1 MTLAQ
6 LIGKRLGIGGKRARV
21 RILAGAASVNGSPC
35 PDPRQPVSRFDGV
48 DCDGAIVQPALP
60 RLCLML
66 HKPAG
71 ILSATSDPQHRTVLD
86 LIDHP
91 DKSTLHL
98 AGRLDRSSTGLV
110 LLSND
115 GNWSSGLTD
124 PEEKV
129 EKVYLVGTDRDIP
142 PESVARFAEGFAFAT
157 EGIVTRPALLEILE
171 PRLARVTLW
180 EGRYHQIKRMF
191 HRLDGIRLTSL
202 HRIRVGPWEL
212 PEDLG
217 PGEWRLLEPASGSA
231 PGIV

>member
-1 MTLAQ
+1 MKLSQ
-6 LIGKRLGIGGKRARV
+6 LIGKRLQIGEKRARES
-21 RILAGAASVNGSPC
+21 ILGGRVMVNGGLAL
-35 PDPRQPVSRFDGV
+35 DPHDEIDRFDEVRCGG
-48 DCDGAIVQPALP
+48 DLVQPALT

-71 ILSATSDPQHRTVLD
+71 ILSATSDPQHRTVID

-115 GNWSSGLTD
+115 GRWSAALTD
-124 PEEKV
+124 PEAKV

-142 PESVARFAEGFAFAT
+142 VEAVALFERGFAFAT
-157 EGIVTRPALLEILE
+157 EGIVTRPARLEILE
-171 PRLARVTLW
+171 PRLARVTLR

-191 HRLDGIRLTSL
+191 HRIEGIRLTSL
-202 HRIRVGPWEL
+202 HRIRIGPWRL
-212 PEDLG
+212 PEDLA
-217 PGEWRLLEPASGSA
+217 PGDWRRIDPASGSA